1 MKHIHIHVQLY
12 TSIRYIYI
20 QLYKLIKLIVTTSNF
35 LLSLV
40 SFAFVSLVTN
50 NAEVARALASSLAL
64 ES

>member
-1 MKHIHIHVQLY
+1 MKHIQLY
-12 TSIRYIYI
+12 LYIYI
-20 QLYKLIKLIVTTSNF
+20 VIIRITSTNF